1 VSARDASLSAHQLK
15 SNSKFGE
22 NRFKNERCRLVCV
35 APLTRHRAG
44 LHSMEVNMKTLTTV
58 LLLGTVMALSPA
70 LAFTNAQ
77 PSEQRSVQSNQ
88 TLTQLP
94 SSGLQ
99 VSDFYRQ
106 TVYDPKD
113 NKIGD
118 VKDLIL
124 EKDGKVSAAIIG
136 VGGFLGA
143 GEKDVA
149 VPFDQKAKAWG
160 RGYCTIRQSSRRCCG
175 AERRF
180 GERQKRCG

>member
-1 VSARDASLSAHQLK
+1 
-15 SNSKFGE
+15 
-22 NRFKNERCRLVCV
+22 
-35 APLTRHRAG
+35 
-44 LHSMEVNMKTLTTV
+44 MEVNMKTLTTA
-58 LLLGTVMALSPA
+58 LLLGTVMAFSPA
-70 LAFTNAQ
+70 MAFTNAQ
-77 PSEQRSVQSNQ
+77 PSEQRSDQSNQ
-88 TLTQLP
+88 TLAQLP

-124 EKDGKVSAAIIG
+124 EKNGKVSAAIIG

-149 VPFDQKAKAWG
+149 IPFDQLQLKDKNGKRYLVMNGNKDALNSAPGLTFDRNKQQWIPENKS
-160 RGYCTIRQSSRRCCG
+160 RG
-175 AERRF
+175 
-180 GERQKRCG
+180 

>member
-1 VSARDASLSAHQLK
+1 
-15 SNSKFGE
+15 
-22 NRFKNERCRLVCV
+22 
-35 APLTRHRAG
+35 
-44 LHSMEVNMKTLTTV
+44 MEVNMKTLTAV
-58 LLLGTVMALSPA
+58 LLLGTVIFSPA
-70 LAFTNAQ
+70 MAFTNAQ
-77 PSEQRSVQSNQ
+77 PSEQRSDQSNQ
-88 TLTQLP
+88 RLSQLP

-149 VPFDQKAKAWG
+149 VPFAQLQLKDKNGKRYLVMNASKDALNSAPGLTFDRSKQQWIPENKN
-160 RGYCTIRQSSRRCCG
+160 RG
-175 AERRF
+175 
-180 GERQKRCG
+180 